1 MEIILITGLSLSLI
15 AIGVLF
21 YLGYQRNKQLQ
32 KKCNHLGK
40 ALLALQKEFSK
51 YQVDQGKLDRDDTTT
66 REIRFDR
73 VAKEIKRNEDA
84 IYAVNKKLPN
94 EIRKVV
100 GHIEFARPLD
110 KK

>member
-1 MEIILITGLSLSLI
+1 MTLLIIGLSLSFVV
-15 AIGVLF
+15 IGVLS
-21 YLGYQRNKQLQ
+21 YLGYRQNIFIQKRCNK
-32 KKCNHLGK
+32 LGA